1 MVTLKDN
8 FSQLKTNTDSV
19 SKALPDEAESR
30 INFASQWQLI
40 WWRFRKHKLAL
51 VSSVVVILIYF
62 VAIFAEFLA
71 PFTTERKIP
80 KLAYAPPQSLH
91 FWEKTEDGIQ
101 FDLFVYNYI
110 TEIDT
115 LSLKR
120 NFKTDTTKKIPVR
133 FFVKGEP
140 YHLFGLIPLE
150 RHFIGPVDLKAPM
163 YLLGGDRLGRDLFS
177 RIIYG
182 TRVSMSIGLVGVVL
196 SLVIGVLLGGISAY
210 YGGMTDMLIQRL
222 VEILRSMPTIPLWMG
237 LAAAIPDF
245 WSPELVY
252 FMITIILSVIGWTWL
267 AQAVRGKFYSLKTE
281 DFVVAAKLDGCNE
294 FQVIVFHMIPSF
306 VSHIIATLTLAIP
319 QMIIAETALSF
330 LGIGLRPPVVS
341 WGVLLREAQNVRV
354 LSTSPWLFLSGIAV
368 VIAVLALN
376 FLGDGIRDAA
386 DPYKS

>member
-1 MVTLKDN
+1 
-8 FSQLKTNTDSV
+8 
-19 SKALPDEAESR
+19 
-30 INFASQWQLI
+30 
-40 WWRFRKHKLAL
+40 
-51 VSSVVVILIYF
+51 
-62 VAIFAEFLA
+62 LA
-71 PFTTERKIP
+71 PFTTDRKIP
-80 KLAYAPPQSLH
+80 KLAYAPPQGLH
-91 FWEKTEDGIQ
+91 LWENTEDGIL

-120 NFKTDTTKKIPVR
+120 NFKTDTSNKIPVR
-133 FFVKGEP
+133 FFVKGES

-150 RHFIGPVDLKAPM
+150 RHLIGPVDPKAPM
-163 YLLGGDRLGRDLFS
+163 YLLGADRLGRDLLS

-182 TRVSMSIGLVGVVL
+182 TRISMSIGLVGVVL

-210 YGGMTDMLIQRL
+210 YGGTTDLIIQRL
-222 VEILRSMPTIPLWMG
+222 MEILRSMPTIPLWMG

-281 DFVVAAKLDGCNE
+281 DFVIAAKLDGCSE
-294 FQVIVFHMIPSF
+294 LQVIVFHMIPSF
-306 VSHIIATLTLAIP
+306 FSHIIATLTLAIP

-354 LSTSPWLFLSGIAV
+354 LSTSPWLFLPGIAV

-376 FLGDGIRDAA
+376 FLGDGIRDAS
-386 DPYKS
+386 DPYNS